1 MKPNRGRA
9 AKQVLITID
18 RKNLEDWNLFE
29 AYIKKMKINK
39 SALIRQLVSNFLKE
53 RPTDNTGPI
62 LAGSIMD

>member
-1 MKPNRGRA
+1 MKPNRGKA